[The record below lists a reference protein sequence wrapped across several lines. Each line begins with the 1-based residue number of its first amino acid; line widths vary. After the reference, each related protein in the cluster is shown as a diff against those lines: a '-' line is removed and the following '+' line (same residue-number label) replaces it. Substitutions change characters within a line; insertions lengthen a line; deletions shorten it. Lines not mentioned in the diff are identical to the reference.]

1 MVPGISNML
10 KPGVSVVVCCY
21 NSGEVIVP
29 TIKAL
34 SRQEVPPD
42 IEYEVILVDNNCT
55 DNTVQ
60 LSKDTWK
67 NPSFPLRIVKEKE
80 PGLIYAR
87 KTGVKSAR
95 YDILLFVDDD
105 NILNPDW
112 VTKLYHLYQEMPKV
126 AIIGGYNQALIQGN
140 KPSWF
145 DRFENV
151 YACGPRDDKPGLNP
165 QFLFGAGLSFR
176 TRIIKSV
183 LFSDLP
189 LFLVGRT
196 KNTLIRGE
204 DTEMSLRCLLLGW
217 DSYYDSSLRLQ
228 HNLLSKR
235 VNWNYVCQAK
245 KGGGTARV
253 VLKMYRDLLNNTEPW
268 CFSMFV
274 RHVLREWKKHFIK
287 HKKNIFHFKKPGSE
301 ASFQFY
307 WLLGVSRGLFLY
319 RKTYHRIRE
328 KISEYFK
335 TKTDK

>member
-1 MVPGISNML
+1 MAKLEETRL

-21 NSGEVIVP
+21 NSAEIIVP
-29 TIKAL
+29 TVEAL
-34 SRQEVPPD
+34 SRQEVPPG
-42 IEYEVILVDNNCT
+42 IEYEVILVDNNCS

-60 LSKDTWK
+60 LANATWK
-67 NPSFPLRIVKEKE
+67 NSSFPLRIVKEKD

-87 KTGVKSAR
+87 KTGVKNAR

-112 VTKLYHLYQEMPKV
+112 VTKLYHLYREMPNV

-145 DRFENV
+145 DRFEYV
-151 YACGPRDDKPGLNP
+151 YACGPRDDKAGLNP

-176 TRIIKSV
+176 TAVIKSV

-196 KNTLIRGE
+196 KNTLVRGE

-217 DSYYDSSLRLQ
+217 DSYYDCSLRLQ

-268 CFSMFV
+268 RFSRFA
-274 RHVLREWKKHFIK
+274 RDVLQEWKKYFIK
-287 HKKNIFHFKKPGSE
+287 HKKNSFHFKRPGSE
-301 ASFQFY
+301 VSLQFY

-328 KISEYFK
+328 RISEYFK
-335 TKTDK
+335 AKADE